1 MKTNKAKE
9 PSGGHGR
16 LRSFFEIHDNGDGT
30 ADIYFD
36 KGTVFPMTDDLTGG
50 TDVDILC
57 RVMKGVEL
65 FDGIEEDIRER
76 YESWYQSAE
85 VIWL

>member
-1 MKTNKAKE
+1 MKTKGNE
-9 PSGGHGR
+9 GPSGSSGR
-16 LRSFFEIHDNGDGT
+16 LRSFFEIVDNGDGT

-50 TDVDILC
+50 TDADILC
-57 RVMKGVEL
+57 RVLKGVEL
-65 FDGIEEDIRER
+65 FDGIEDDIRER
-76 YESWYQSAE
+76 YESWYQSAS

>member
-1 MKTNKAKE
+1 MRNDEKKE
-9 PSGGHGR
+9 ATGNGR
-16 LRSFFEIHDNGDGT
+16 LRSFFEVVDNGDGT

-36 KGTVFPMTDDLTGG
+36 KGTAFPLTDDITGG
-50 TDVDILC
+50 ADVDILC

-65 FDGIEEDIRER
+65 FPGIEDDIRER
-76 YESWYQSAE
+76 YESWYESAE

>member
-1 MKTNKAKE
+1 MINGNEE
-9 PSGGHGR
+9 PSGLSGR
-16 LRSFFEIHDNGDGT
+16 LRSFFEIVDNGDGT

-50 TDVDILC
+50 TDADILC
-57 RVMKGVEL
+57 RVLKGVEL
-65 FDGIEEDIRER
+65 FDGIEDDIRER
-76 YESWYQSAE
+76 YESWYQSAS

>member
-1 MKTNKAKE
+1 MKTDRKQEATGN
-9 PSGGHGR
+9 GR
-16 LRSFFEIHDNGDGT
+16 LRSFFEIVDNGDGT

-36 KGTVFPMTDDLTGG
+36 KGTAFPMTDDITGG
-50 TDVDILC
+50 CDVDVLC
-57 RVMKGVEL
+57 RVMKGVVL

-76 YESWYQSAE
+76 YESWYESAE

>member
-1 MKTNKAKE
+1 MKTDKNKEAT
-9 PSGGHGR
+9 GNGR
-16 LRSFFEIHDNGDGT
+16 LRSFFDIVDNGDGT

-36 KGTVFPMTDDLTGG
+36 KGTVFPMTDDITGG
-50 TDVDILC
+50 RDVDVLC
-57 RVMKGVEL
+57 RVLKGVVL

-76 YESWYQSAE
+76 YESWYESAE

>member
-1 MKTNKAKE
+1 MNNQENTEATGN
-9 PSGGHGR
+9 GR
-16 LRSFFEIHDNGDGT
+16 LRSFFDIVDNGDGT

-36 KGTVFPMTDDLTGG
+36 KGTVFPMTDDITGG
-50 TDVDILC
+50 HDVDILC
-57 RVMKGVEL
+57 RVLKGVVL

-76 YESWYQSAE
+76 YESWYESAE

>member
-1 MKTNKAKE
+1 MINGNE
-9 PSGGHGR
+9 GPSGSSGR
-16 LRSFFEIHDNGDGT
+16 LRSFFEIVDNGDGT

-50 TDVDILC
+50 TDADILC
-57 RVMKGVEL
+57 RVLKGVEL
-65 FDGIEEDIRER
+65 FDGIEDDIRER
-76 YESWYQSAE
+76 YESWYQSAS

>member
-1 MKTNKAKE
+1 MNKGNAE
-9 PSGGHGR
+9 PSVNSGR
-16 LRSFFEIHDNGDGT
+16 LRSFFEIVDNGDGT
-30 ADIYFD
+30 GDIYFD
-36 KGTVFPMTDDLTGG
+36 KGTVFPMTDELTGG
-50 TDVDILC
+50 TDMDILC

-65 FDGIEEDIRER
+65 FDGIEDDIRQR

>member
-1 MKTNKAKE
+1 MKTNEAKE

-36 KGTVFPMTDDLTGG
+36 KGTVFPMWT
-50 TDVDILC
+50 
-57 RVMKGVEL
+57 
-65 FDGIEEDIRER
+65 
-76 YESWYQSAE
+76 SSAG
-85 VIWL
+85 

>member
-1 MKTNKAKE
+1 MKTDKNKEAT
-9 PSGGHGR
+9 GNGR
-16 LRSFFEIHDNGDGT
+16 LRSFFEVVDNGDGT

-36 KGTVFPMTDDLTGG
+36 KGTVFPETDDITGK

-57 RVMKGVEL
+57 RVMKGVQL
-65 FDGIEEDIRER
+65 FPGIEDDIRER
-76 YESWYQSAE
+76 YESWYESAE

>member
-1 MKTNKAKE
+1 MRNDEKKE
-9 PSGGHGR
+9 ATGNGR
-16 LRSFFEIHDNGDGT
+16 LRSFFEVVDNGDGT

-36 KGTVFPMTDDLTGG
+36 KGTVFPLTDDITGG
-50 TDVDILC
+50 ADVDILC
-57 RVMKGVEL
+57 RVLKGVVL

-76 YESWYQSAE
+76 YESWYESAE

>member
-1 MKTNKAKE
+1 MKSKGTQE
-9 PSGGHGR
+9 PSNHGR
-16 LRSFFEIHDNGDGT
+16 LRSFFEIHENGDGT

-36 KGTVFPMTDDLTGG
+36 KGTVFPMTDELTDG

-57 RVMKGVEL
+57 RVLKGVEL
-65 FDGIEEDIRER
+65 FEGIEDDIRER
-76 YESWYQSAE
+76 YESWYASAE

>member
-1 MKTNKAKE
+1 MSKKSEE
-9 PSGGHGR
+9 PSNHGR
-16 LRSFFEIHDNGDGT
+16 LRSFFEIVDNGDGT

-36 KGTVFPMTDDLTGG
+36 KGIVFPMTDDITGG
-50 TDVDILC
+50 TDTDILC
-57 RVMKGVEL
+57 RVMKGVQL
-65 FDGIEEDIRER
+65 FDGIEEDIRRR

>member
-1 MKTNKAKE
+1 MNNRGSTEATGN
-9 PSGGHGR
+9 GR
-16 LRSFFEIHDNGDGT
+16 LRSFYEIVDNGDGT

-36 KGTVFPMTDDLTGG
+36 KGTAFPLTDELTGG
-50 TDVDILC
+50 TDVDALC
-57 RVMKGVEL
+57 RVMKGVQL
-65 FDGIEEDIRER
+65 FDGIEDDIRER

>member
-1 MKTNKAKE
+1 MNNQENTEATGN
-9 PSGGHGR
+9 GR
-16 LRSFFEIHDNGDGT
+16 LRSFFDIVDNGDGT

-36 KGTVFPMTDDLTGG
+36 KGTVFPMTDDITGG
-50 TDVDILC
+50 CDVDILC
-57 RVMKGVEL
+57 RVLKGVVL

-76 YESWYQSAE
+76 YESWYESAE

>member
-1 MKTNKAKE
+1 MIKQETQE
-9 PSGGHGR
+9 PSGSSGR
-16 LRSFFEIHDNGDGT
+16 LRSFFEIVDNGDGT

-36 KGTVFPMTDDLTGG
+36 KGTAFPLTDELTGAS
-50 TDVDILC
+50 DVDILC

-65 FDGIEEDIRER
+65 FDGIENDIRER
-76 YESWYQSAE
+76 YESWYASAE

>member
-1 MKTNKAKE
+1 MNSKGTQE
-9 PSGGHGR
+9 PSADRGR
-16 LRSFFEIHDNGDGT
+16 LRSFFEIHENGDGT

-36 KGTVFPMTDDLTGG
+36 KGTVFPMTDDLTGE
-50 TDVDILC
+50 TDADILC
-57 RVMKGVEL
+57 RVMKGVQL